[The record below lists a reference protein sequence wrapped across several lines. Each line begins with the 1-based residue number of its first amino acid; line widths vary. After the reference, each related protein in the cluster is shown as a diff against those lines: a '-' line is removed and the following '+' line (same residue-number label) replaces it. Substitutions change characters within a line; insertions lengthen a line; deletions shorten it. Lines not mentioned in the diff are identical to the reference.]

1 MCSWLGFLYCSMGVF
16 FSLPFYK
23 EFSLALSPFRLYQT
37 RFMVFLIVLCE
48 SYNITAV
55 SCKINRS
62 MMAKVVHLP

>member
-1 MCSWLGFLYCSMGVF
+1 MCSWLGFF

-23 EFSLALSPFRLYQT
+23 EFSLTLSPFRLYQT

-55 SCKINRS
+55 LSCKINRS
-62 MMAKVVHLP
+62 MMTIVVHLP